1 MNLTKYFNCFTYFC
15 KTNGD
20 VKRDVDKIT
29 EDIIIYDNYK
39 ILKNIDDDNSI
50 PYFSFKNRVFYGKPC
65 NIYDG
70 DTFSIIFHY
79 KDELIKYR
87 CRCLG
92 YDSPEMKPS
101 LQNKNRFIEKE
112 LALKAKQRFIELIS
126 KHETKLVKIECFEFD
141 KYGRLLVNVYN
152 LVDEKSVN
160 NIMIEEGFGKVY
172 DGGTKDTNW
181 A

>member
-1 MNLTKYFNCFTYFC
+1 MNLIKYLNCFACFC
-15 KTNGD
+15 KTSE
-20 VKRDVDKIT
+20 DKKK
-29 EDIIIYDNYK
+29 EEEIIIFNNYNT
-39 ILKNIDDDNSI
+39 LKMIIDDNTI
-50 PYFSFKNRVFYGKPC
+50 PYFSFKNRTFYGKPC

-70 DTFSIIFHY
+70 DTFSIIFQY

-101 LQNKNRFIEKE
+101 QQNKNRIHEKE
-112 LALKAKQRFIELIS
+112 LALKAKQRFTELIS

-152 LVDEKSVN
+152 LVDKKSVN
-160 NIMIEEGFGKVY
+160 DMMVEEGFGKMY

>member
-1 MNLTKYFNCFTYFC
+1 MNLIKYLNCFACFC
-15 KTNGD
+15 KTNEE
-20 VKRDVDKIT
+20 DKKK
-29 EDIIIYDNYK
+29 EEEIIIFNNYNTLK
-39 ILKNIDDDNSI
+39 IITDDNSI
-50 PYFSFKNRVFYGKPC
+50 PYFSFKNKIFYGKPC

-70 DTFSIIFHY
+70 DTFSVIFQY

-101 LQNKNRFIEKE
+101 LQNKNRLLEKE

-126 KHETKLVKIECFEFD
+126 KHATKLVKIECFEFD

-152 LVDEKSVN
+152 LVDKKSVN
-160 NIMIEEGFGKVY
+160 DIMVEEGFGKMY